1 MWLAP
6 NVMTFVGWVLTVAIF
21 LVLSYYD
28 PYIVAGGSRNDL
40 HKHYHIPQWIWIYIA
55 FAHFAAHT
63 LDGCDGKQAR
73 RTKSRWI
80 HVRLDYFGRP
90 ANNKAMSRGINV
102 GCVVGGGTI
111 QTCFSRSPNEFSRS
125 QNINCLNRCDFY
137 TRTTKYFR
145 FNRTR

>member
-1 MWLAP
+1 MSKNKAMSEKQPVSLVSMSTQLTWLVNQNVSSFFLQIFPMWLAP

-21 LVLSYYD
+21 LILSYYD

-55 FAHFAAHT
+55 LAHFAAHT

-80 HVRLDYFGRP
+80 YSINLDC
-90 ANNKAMSRGINV
+90 S
-102 GCVVGGGTI
+102 GGTVI
-111 QTCFSRSPNEFSRS
+111 SRDVCVCCFF
-125 QNINCLNRCDFY
+125 L
-137 TRTTKYFR
+137 
-145 FNRTR
+145 